1 MKRLIPIILITFL
14 CVGNISYAGIS
25 YKDRKHF
32 DDGLAR
38 IEVQKSN
45 YKRDKQA
52 QKQRDLQR
60 AKRKREKVIRKNKLL
75 DVGKRNSALALEK
88 RRRDREENRRRVR
101 KGDYY
106 YDEINGGFIR
116 K

>member
-1 MKRLIPIILITFL
+1 M
-14 CVGNISYAGIS
+14 
-25 YKDRKHF
+25 
-32 DDGLAR
+32 
-38 IEVQKSN
+38 
-45 YKRDKQA
+45 
-52 QKQRDLQR
+52 
-60 AKRKREKVIRKNKLL
+60 
-75 DVGKRNSALALEK
+75 GKRNSALALEK